1 MLKFLSLPFVI
12 ACISGIA
19 MAIQG
24 TLNSL
29 LSQKTSLLSA
39 TFIVHIIGTIVA
51 LIALLAY
58 RIPILNLHWASVPWY
73 LYLGGLLSV
82 VIVGLVAVSIPKIG
96 VCNATT
102 AIIIG
107 QVSTAV
113 LIDHFGWFGTN
124 RLPWNYWQF
133 VGIFLF
139 AAGAKLLFR

>member
-12 ACISGIA
+12 AGISGIT
-19 MAIQG
+19 MAVQG

-29 LSQKTSLLSA
+29 LSEKTSLLSA
-39 TFIVHIIGTIVA
+39 TFIVHIIGTV
-51 LIALLAY
+51 IALLALLVCK
-58 RIPILNLHWASVPWY
+58 IPIYKHNWGSIPWF

-82 VIVGLVAVSIPKIG
+82 LIVGLVAVSIPKIG

-113 LIDHFGWFGTN
+113 LIDHFGWFGIQ
-124 RLPWNYWQF
+124 RFPWNPWQF
-133 VGIFLF
+133 LGIVLF